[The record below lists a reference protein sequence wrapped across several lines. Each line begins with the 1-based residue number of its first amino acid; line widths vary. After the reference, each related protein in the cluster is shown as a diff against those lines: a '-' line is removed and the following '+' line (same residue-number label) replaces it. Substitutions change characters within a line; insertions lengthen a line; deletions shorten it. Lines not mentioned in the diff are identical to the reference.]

1 MQLHLKRV
9 ETGQY
14 FLVYPKI
21 SKLVFTGSTKV
32 GFIVEEG
39 ADKKIIPATLELGG
53 KSVNI
58 FFDDCN
64 FGLAIDGVFMGIL
77 LNQGQVCCAGSKIFV
92 QEIFYDKFVDA
103 FIKQFNSVKVGNIL
117 DPNTM
122 MGSQIN
128 EAKLKKMLDYIKIGE
143 KEGYKIDGGG
153 VQVNEDG
160 LEKGYYMRPTL
171 LLNSTNK
178 MRVSQEEI
186 FGKVAVVIKFH
197 DVDEVIEM
205 AKDFI
210 YILRGGVWR

>member
-1 MQLHLKRV
+1 M
-9 ETGQY
+9 
-14 FLVYPKI
+14 
-21 SKLVFTGSTKV
+21 
-32 GFIVEEG
+32 
-39 ADKKIIPATLELGG
+39 
-53 KSVNI
+53 
-58 FFDDCN
+58 
-64 FGLAIDGVFMGIL
+64 AIDGVFMGIL

-128 EAKLKKMLDYIKIGE
+128 EAKLKNMLDYIKIGE

-205 AKDFI
+205 ANDSI